1 MEVKAVV
8 SDPETGKSYQ
18 IELAEDKAKTLKGK
32 KIGEQIDGSLL
43 GLVGYKL
50 TITGGSDK
58 SGFPMRKGVYGTG
71 RAKVLLDGGVGYNPI
86 RDERKRKR
94 VHGEKIDE
102 TIVQVNFKVT
112 AAGKRNIEDIL
123 GVKEDASKEETSEEA
138 PKEEAA
144 KKEEKEAPKEEKTP
158 AKEKPKKEKP
168 AEKAPKNE
176 EKTGKVEDKPPEEEK
191 PEKEEA

>member
-8 SDPETGKSYQ
+8 SYPKTGKSYQ

-32 KIGEQIDGSLL
+32 KIGAEIDGSLL

-50 TITGGSDK
+50 IVTGGSDK

-71 RAKVLLDGGVGYNPI
+71 RSKVLLDGGVGYNPV

-112 AAGKRNIEDIL
+112 AAGKKNINDIL

-144 KKEEKEAPKEEKTP
+144 KKEKTP
-158 AKEKPKKEKP
+158 AEEKPKEKKP
-168 AEKAPKNE
+168 EETAPKD
-176 EKTGKVEDKPPEEEK
+176 EKTGKLEDKPPEEEK